1 VPKLWTET
9 VETHRQEVR
18 EAILDATGNLVQS
31 RGLLAVTMS
40 DIAEATGIGRATL
53 YKYFPDVE
61 TILSAWHQRHVEA
74 HLAELRRIQQRTAD
88 PVARLQAVLRRY
100 ADISRKRRRH
110 GDDEL
115 AAVLHRSPQIHK
127 SHRQLLDLISG
138 LMAEAAAVGAVR
150 QDVPAE
156 ELASYCVHA
165 LAAAGDSSTK
175 AIDRL
180 LDLVWTGITS
190 TRSTQ
195 SHVRHSASQPD

>member
-1 VPKLWTET
+1 

-110 GDDEL
+110 RDDEL

-138 LMAEAAAVGAVR
+138 LVAEAAAAGAVR

-165 LAAAGDSSTK
+165 LAAAGDSSTT

-180 LDLVWTGITS
+180 LDVVWTGITS
-190 TRSTQ
+190 TPITQ
-195 SHVRHSASQPD
+195 SHVRHSGSRPD

>member
-1 VPKLWTET
+1 M
-9 VETHRQEVR
+9 ETHRQEVR
-18 EAILDATGNLVQS
+18 EAILDATGSLVQS

-61 TILSAWHQRHVEA
+61 TILSAWHQRHVET

-88 PVARLQAVLRRY
+88 PVARLQAVLRGY
-100 ADISRKRRRH
+100 ADICRKRRRH

-127 SHRQLLDLISG
+127 AHRQLLDLISG
-138 LMAEAAAVGAVR
+138 LVAEAAAAGAVR
-150 QDVPAE
+150 QDVPVE

-165 LAAAGDSSTK
+165 LAAAGDSSTT

-180 LDLVWTGITS
+180 LDVVWTGITS
-190 TRSTQ
+190 TPITQ

>member
-18 EAILDATGNLVQS
+18 EAILDATGRLVQS

-61 TILSAWHQRHVEA
+61 MILSAWHQRHVEA
-74 HLAELRRIQQRTAD
+74 HLAELRRIQQPAD
-88 PVARLQAVLRRY
+88 PVGRLQAVLRRY
-100 ADISRKRRRH
+100 ADICRKRRRH
-110 GDDEL
+110 GDEEL
-115 AAVLHRSPQIHK
+115 AAVLHRSAEVRKLQ
-127 SHRQLLDLISG
+127 RQLLDLISD
-138 LMAEAAAVGAVR
+138 LVVEAAAAGSVR

-165 LAAAGDSSTK
+165 LAAAGDSSTT

-190 TRSTQ
+190 TRNTQ